1 MATTTT
7 LTTRDKVRR
16 LAIALVVVG
25 CVAGL
30 GLAVATTR
38 EVDESGDPIA
48 ETGDPCAVELTGEA
62 VDLPA
67 CDPEAPALGE
77 IVERLYPAR
86 DSEALQQVQVGVDL
100 GPRYTGTLIVGGVE
114 VPDAQLVRVDG
125 VNQVFFSPGDGQ
137 VVDAW
142 APGRNCV
149 RAVLWPIAEGRG
161 GEGTRSVDW
170 CFEVT

>member
-1 MATTTT
+1 MATTS
-7 LTTRDKVRR
+7 LTPRDKARR
-16 LAIALVVVG
+16 LAIALAVIV

-30 GLAVATTR
+30 GLAIATTR
-38 EVDESGDPIA
+38 EVDDSGDPIT
-48 ETGDPCAVELTGEA
+48 ERGDPCAVEFTGEA
-62 VDLPA
+62 AELPE

-100 GPRYTGTLIVGGVE
+100 GPRYTGTLVVGGVE
-114 VPDAQLVRVDG
+114 VPDSQLVRVDG
-125 VNQVFFSPGDGQ
+125 VNQLFFSPGDGQ
-137 VVDAW
+137 VIESW
-142 APGRNCV
+142 EPGRNCV